1 MNYQDTVEFLYS
13 KLPMFSRQGTA
24 AYKKDL
30 HNTIALLESLDHPER
45 KFKSVHI
52 AGTNGKGSSSHLLAA
67 IFQSAGYKTG
77 LYTSPHLYDFRERI
91 KINGDMVSEDFVIE
105 FVQTCLPTIEKIE
118 PSFFE
123 VTVAMAFAWFA
134 KQQVDIAI
142 IEVGLGGRLDS
153 TNVITPEI
161 SVITQIG
168 KDHMNML
175 GNTLSAIAFEKAG
188 IIKQGVPV
196 VIGEI
201 HPETKPVFEEQAQLK
216 QASLLFAEDYLPII
230 DIKQHSNSLDVT
242 FKHSF
247 LQPTP
252 YTCDLPG
259 WYQARNMRTVLTT
272 THILRELGWNLHEEA
287 VRTGLSNSKSI
298 NGLMGRWE
306 VLQSKPTVI
315 ADVGHNEDGIKVI
328 LEQLSKSTYK
338 HLHIVFGMAKDK
350 EIENVLQLL
359 PKHATYYFTQA
370 SIPRALD
377 AHVLREM
384 AINHKLEGTT
394 ILSVN
399 QALTTAMQQASK
411 DDLIL
416 VCGSIFIVAEI
427 DRTIFQ
433 QSNLTATAPEK

>member
-1 MNYQDTVEFLYS
+1 MNYQETVEFLYS
-13 KLPMFSRQGTA
+13 KLPMFSRQGAA

-30 HNTIALLESLDHPER
+30 HNTIALLDSLDHPER

-52 AGTNGKGSSSHLLAA
+52 AGTNGKGSSSHMLAA

-91 KINGDMVSEDFVIE
+91 KINGEMVSEDYVIE

-123 VTVAMAFAWFA
+123 VTVAMAFDWFA
-134 KQQVDIAI
+134 KQEVDIAI

-153 TNVITPEI
+153 TNVISPEI
-161 SVITQIG
+161 SIITQIG

-201 HPETKPVFEEQAQLK
+201 HPETKPIFLEQAKLK
-216 QASLLFAEDYLPII
+216 QASLQFAEEYLVI
-230 DIKQHSNSLDVT
+230 DAIEQRANSLDVT
-242 FKHSF
+242 FKNSSIE
-247 LQPTP
+247 PKT

-259 WYQARNMRTVLTT
+259 WYQARNMRTVLTA
-272 THILRELGWNLHEEA
+272 THVLRKLGWNLDEEA

-306 VLQSKPTVI
+306 ILQSNPTVI

-328 LEQLSKSTYK
+328 LEQLSKCAYK
-338 HLHIVFGMAKDK
+338 QLHIVFGMAKDK

-359 PKHATYYFTQA
+359 PKHAAYYFTQA

-377 AHVLREM
+377 AHILCEIANRYE
-384 AINHKLEGTT
+384 LQGTT
-394 ILSVN
+394 IPSVN
-399 QALTTAMQQASK
+399 NALLSSIQHASK

-416 VCGSIFIVAEI
+416 VCGSIFVVAEI
-427 DRTIFQ
+427 DRAIFQ
-433 QSNLTATAPEK
+433 QSNSTAASPEK

>member
-1 MNYQDTVEFLYS
+1 MNYQETVEFLYS

-242 FKHSF
+242 FKHSL
-247 LQPTP
+247 LQPTT

-384 AINHKLEGTT
+384 AVNHKLEGTT

-399 QALTTAMQQASK
+399 QAFTTAMQQASK

-427 DRTIFQ
+427 DRSIFQ

>member
-1 MNYQDTVEFLYS
+1 MNYQETVEFLYS

-105 FVQTCLPTIEKIE
+105 FVQTCLPTIENIE

-168 KDHMNML
+168 KDHINML

-247 LQPTP
+247 LQPTT

-298 NGLMGRWE
+298 NGLLGRWE

>member
-1 MNYQDTVEFLYS
+1 MNYQETVEFLYS
-13 KLPMFSRQGTA
+13 KLPMFSRQGAA

-52 AGTNGKGSSSHLLAA
+52 AGTNGKGSSSHMLAA

-91 KINGDMVSEDFVIE
+91 KINGVMVSEDFVIE
-105 FVQTCLPTIEKIE
+105 FVQTCIPIIEKIE

-161 SVITQIG
+161 SIITQIG
-168 KDHMNML
+168 KDHMSML

-188 IIKQGVPV
+188 IIKHGVPV
-196 VIGEI
+196 VVGEI
-201 HPETKPVFEEQAQLK
+201 HPETKPVFLEQAKLK
-216 QASLLFAEDYLPII
+216 QASLQFAEEYLVI
-230 DIKQHSNSLDVT
+230 DAIEQRANSLDVT
-242 FKHSF
+242 FKHSS
-247 LQPTP
+247 LEPTT
-252 YTCDLPG
+252 YICDLPG
-259 WYQARNMRTVLTT
+259 WYQARNMRTVLTAT
-272 THILRELGWNLHEEA
+272 DILRELGWNLHQEA
-287 VRTGLSNSKSI
+287 VRTGLSNSKNI

-306 VLQSKPTVI
+306 VLHTSPTVV

-338 HLHIVFGMAKDK
+338 HLHVIFGMAKDK
-350 EIENVLQLL
+350 EIDNVLQLL
-359 PKHATYYFTQA
+359 PKHASYYYTQA

-377 AHVLREM
+377 AHVLSEL
-384 AINHKLEGTT
+384 AVNHKLDGAT
-394 ILSVN
+394 IPSVN
-399 QALTTAMQQASK
+399 QALRTAMQQASK

-427 DRTIFQ
+427 DRSIFQ

>member
-1 MNYQDTVEFLYS
+1 MNYQETVEFLYS

-30 HNTIALLESLDHPER
+30 HNTVALLESLDHPER

-216 QASLLFAEDYLPII
+216 QASLFFAEDYLPII

-247 LQPTP
+247 LQPTT

-384 AINHKLEGTT
+384 AVNHKLEGTT

-427 DRTIFQ
+427 DRSIFQ

>member
-1 MNYQDTVEFLYS
+1 MNYQETVEFLYS
-13 KLPMFSRQGTA
+13 KLPMFSRQGAA

-30 HNTIALLESLDHPER
+30 HNTIALLDSLDHPER

-52 AGTNGKGSSSHLLAA
+52 AGTNGKGSSSHMLAA

-91 KINGDMVSEDFVIE
+91 KINGEMVSEDFVIE
-105 FVQTCLPTIEKIE
+105 FVQTCIPIIEKIE

-123 VTVAMAFAWFA
+123 VTVAMAFDWFA
-134 KQQVDIAI
+134 KQKVDIAI

-161 SVITQIG
+161 SIVTQIG
-168 KDHMNML
+168 KDHMSML
-175 GNTLSAIAFEKAG
+175 GNSLSAIAYEKAG
-188 IIKQGVPV
+188 IIKQNVPV

-201 HPETKPVFEEQAQLK
+201 HPETQAVFLEQAKLK
-216 QASLLFAEDYLPII
+216 QASLQFAEEYLVI
-230 DIKQHSNSLDVT
+230 DAIEQHANFLDVT
-242 FKHSF
+242 FKNNKEEVI
-247 LQPTP
+247 T

-259 WYQARNMRTVLTT
+259 WYQARNMRTVLTA

-287 VRTGLSNSKSI
+287 VRIGLSNSKNI

-306 VLQSKPTVI
+306 VLQSNPIVV
-315 ADVGHNEDGIKVI
+315 ADVGHNEDGIKAI
-328 LEQLSKSTYK
+328 LEQLSKSTYNQ
-338 HLHIVFGMAKDK
+338 LHIVFGMAKDK
-350 EIENVLQLL
+350 EIEMVLQLL

-377 AHVLREM
+377 ADILCEIANRYE
-384 AINHKLEGTT
+384 LQGRT
-394 ILSVN
+394 ISSVN
-399 QALTTAMQQASK
+399 NALLSSIQHASK

-416 VCGSIFIVAEI
+416 VCGSIFVVAEI
-427 DRTIFQ
+427 DRSIFQ
-433 QSNLTATAPEK
+433 QSNSTAASPER

>member
-1 MNYQDTVEFLYS
+1 MNYQETVEFLYS

-105 FVQTCLPTIEKIE
+105 FVQTCLPTIENIE

-247 LQPTP
+247 LQPTT

-427 DRTIFQ
+427 DRSIFQ

>member
-1 MNYQDTVEFLYS
+1 MNYQETVEFLYS

-105 FVQTCLPTIEKIE
+105 FVQTCLPTIENIE

-201 HPETKPVFEEQAQLK
+201 HPETKPVFEEHAQLK

-247 LQPTP
+247 LPPTT

>member
-1 MNYQDTVEFLYS
+1 MNYQETVEFLYS

-242 FKHSF
+242 FKHSL
-247 LQPTP
+247 LQPTT

-328 LEQLSKSTYK
+328 LEQLSKSTYN

-399 QALTTAMQQASK
+399 QALTTAMHQASK

-427 DRTIFQ
+427 DRSIFQ

>member
-1 MNYQDTVEFLYS
+1 
-13 KLPMFSRQGTA
+13 
-24 AYKKDL
+24 
-30 HNTIALLESLDHPER
+30 
-45 KFKSVHI
+45 
-52 AGTNGKGSSSHLLAA
+52 LLAA

-105 FVQTCLPTIEKIE
+105 FVQTCLPTIENIE

-168 KDHMNML
+168 KDHINML

-247 LQPTP
+247 LQPTT

-306 VLQSKPTVI
+306 VLQSKPIVI

-433 QSNLTATAPEK
+433 QPNLTATAPEK

>member
-1 MNYQDTVEFLYS
+1 MNYQETVEFLYS

-52 AGTNGKGSSSHLLAA
+52 AGTNGKGSSSHMLAA

-105 FVQTCLPTIEKIE
+105 FVQTCLPTIENIE

-247 LQPTP
+247 LPPTT

-384 AINHKLEGTT
+384 AVNHKLEGTT

-427 DRTIFQ
+427 DRSIFQ

>member
-1 MNYQDTVEFLYS
+1 MNYQETVEFLYS

-105 FVQTCLPTIEKIE
+105 FVQTCLPTIENIE

-216 QASLLFAEDYLPII
+216 KASLLFAEDYLPII

-247 LQPTP
+247 LPPTT

-427 DRTIFQ
+427 DRSIFQ
-433 QSNLTATAPEK
+433 QSNLTATVPEK

>member
-1 MNYQDTVEFLYS
+1 MNYQETVEFLYS

-105 FVQTCLPTIEKIE
+105 FVQTCLPTIENIE

-247 LQPTP
+247 LPPTT

>member
-1 MNYQDTVEFLYS
+1 MNYQETVEFLYS

-105 FVQTCLPTIEKIE
+105 FVQTCLPTIENIE

-247 LQPTP
+247 LQPTT

-384 AINHKLEGTT
+384 AIKHKLEGTT

-427 DRTIFQ
+427 DRSIFQ

>member
-1 MNYQDTVEFLYS
+1 MNYQETVEFLYS

-105 FVQTCLPTIEKIE
+105 FVQTCLPTIENIE

-168 KDHMNML
+168 KDHINML

-247 LQPTP
+247 LQPTT

-306 VLQSKPTVI
+306 VLQSKPIVI

>member
-1 MNYQDTVEFLYS
+1 MNYQETVEFLYS

-105 FVQTCLPTIEKIE
+105 FVQTCLPTIENIE

-247 LQPTP
+247 LQPTT

>member
-1 MNYQDTVEFLYS
+1 MNYQETVEFLYS

-91 KINGDMVSEDFVIE
+91 KINGDMVSEDFVID
-105 FVQTCLPTIEKIE
+105 FVQTCLPTIENIE

-247 LQPTP
+247 LQPTT

>member
-1 MNYQDTVEFLYS
+1 MNYQETVEFLYS

-105 FVQTCLPTIEKIE
+105 FVQTCLPTIENIE

-168 KDHMNML
+168 KDHINML

-230 DIKQHSNSLDVT
+230 DIKQHSISLDVT

-247 LQPTP
+247 LQPTT

-306 VLQSKPTVI
+306 VLQSKPIVI

-427 DRTIFQ
+427 DRTILQ